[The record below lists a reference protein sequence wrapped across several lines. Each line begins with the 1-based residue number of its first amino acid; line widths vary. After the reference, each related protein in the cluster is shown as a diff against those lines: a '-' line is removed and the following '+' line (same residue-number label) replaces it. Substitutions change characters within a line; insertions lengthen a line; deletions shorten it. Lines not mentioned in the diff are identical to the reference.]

1 MTTGTRGDNP
11 TDDIQK
17 DQLPG
22 PELPDE
28 AIEEIK
34 RRRFQQRV
42 QRVMAVMQQ
51 ERIDWRGIPF
61 LTPDGRIGVRVL
73 PVDLPAGRQ
82 AGMNQPPGG

>member
-1 MTTGTRGDNP
+1 MTTGTRGDSP

-34 RRRFQQRV
+34 RRRFQERV

-61 LTPDGRIGVRVL
+61 LTPDGRIGVRVV
-73 PVDLPAGRQ
+73 PVE
-82 AGMNQPPGG
+82 MNQPPGG